1 MKRRWFIPAAVLA
14 AIALALGACG
24 GDDDGGGTE
33 AGDGSITVFS
43 LWGGSEQEA
52 FQKVLDQFTKDTGI
66 ETKYESARDFLPVIR
81 TRLAAGN
88 PPDVAV
94 IPRPGVVA
102 ELARDDALI
111 PLEDMGLDPDAIN
124 ENYSDTWTSL
134 ATVDDTVYGVVAKA
148 NSKSTIWYKP
158 SSFQENGFEIPTTW
172 DALLDITQQ
181 YDQKLTG
188 NKAPWAVGAQGRD
201 NSWTLTDWFEN
212 IYARQAGSD
221 NYTKLFNGDLPFND
235 QTVKDALTEMVKII
249 NDKYVAGGIDTALG
263 ITFVDGIGRVFSK
276 NPVAEMYMEG
286 GFVGG
291 IALGDVNPDLK
302 PGEDIDFFPWPT
314 IDEANGN
321 PLVGGGDVASAFV
334 NNEDNKKLIEYLST
348 PEAGRIWVSTGA
360 IASPNEGVSDDAY
373 PNDLVAKEADQL
385 KNAES
390 FLFDGSDLLPGTL
403 GQDFGTLLQQIIKNP
418 GNMDSLL
425 DDYQAEA
432 ENAFAAR

>member
-1 MKRRWFIPAAVLA
+1 MKRRWLVPVTVLA
-14 AIALALGACG
+14 ALALVVGACG
-24 GDDDGGGTE
+24 GDDDGGTE
-33 AGDGSITVFS
+33 AGDGNITVFS

-52 FQKVLDQFTKDTGI
+52 FQKVLDQFEQDTGI
-66 ETKYESARDFLPVIR
+66 QTQYESARDFLPVIR
-81 TRLAAGN
+81 TRLASGN
-88 PPDVAV
+88 PPDVAI

-111 PLEDMGLDPDAIN
+111 SLEDLGLDPDAIN

-158 SSFQENGFEIPTTW
+158 ASFQEEGFEIPTTW
-172 DALLDITQQ
+172 DQLLDITEQ
-181 YDQKLTG
+181 YNSKG
-188 NKAPWAVGAQGRD
+188 KKPWAVGAQGRD

-212 IYARQAGSD
+212 IYARQAGND
-221 NYTKLFNGDLPFND
+221 NYTKLFNGELPFND
-235 QTVKDALTEMVKII
+235 QTVKDAVREMVKIV

-291 IALGDVNPDLK
+291 IALGDVNPDLR
-302 PGEDIDFFPWPT
+302 PGQDIDFFPWPM
-314 IDEANGN
+314 INEEHGN
-321 PLVGGGDVASAFV
+321 PLVGGGDVAAAFV
-334 NNEDNKKLIEYLST
+334 NNEDNQKLIEYLST

-360 IASPNEGVSDDAY
+360 IASPNEGVAEDAY
-373 PNDLVAKEADQL
+373 PNDLVAKEAEQL
-385 KNAES
+385 QNAES

-403 GQDFGTLLQQIIKNP
+403 GQDFGTLLQNIIRNP
-418 GNMDSLL
+418 ARTDSLL

>member
-1 MKRRWFIPAAVLA
+1 MRRKTLLA
-14 AIALALGACG
+14 AAGLAAFALALGACG
-24 GDDDGGGTE
+24 GDDGGGTKE
-33 AGDGSITVFS
+33 GDGTVTVFS

-66 ETKYESARDFLPVIR
+66 KTKYESVRDFLPVIR
-81 TRLAAGN
+81 TRLASGN
-88 PPDVAV
+88 PPEVGI

-111 PLEDMGLDPDAIN
+111 SLEDLGLDPDKIN
-124 ENYSDTWTSL
+124 ENYSETWTSL

-148 NSKSTIWYKP
+148 NSKSVIWYKP
-158 SSFQENGFEIPTTW
+158 KSFTENGFQIPKTW
-172 DALLDITQQ
+172 DELLDITEQ
-181 YDQKLTG
+181 YNAKG
-188 NKAPWAVGAQGRD
+188 KKPWAVGAQGRD

-212 IYARQAGSD
+212 IYARKAGGD

-235 QTVKDALTEMVKII
+235 QTVKDTLTEMTKVI

-263 ITFVDGIGRVFSK
+263 IGFVDGIGRVFSK

-302 PGEDIDFFPWPT
+302 VGEDIDFFPWPT

-334 NNEDNKKLIEYLST
+334 NDEDTSKLIEYLST
-348 PEAGRIWVSTGA
+348 PAAGKIWVSTGA
-360 IASPNEGVSDDAY
+360 IASPNEGVTKADY
-373 PNDLVAKEADQL
+373 PNELVAKEADQL
-385 KNAES
+385 KSAES

-403 GQDFGTLLQQIIKNP
+403 GQDFGTLLQNIIKSPNK
-418 GNMDSLL
+418 MDSLL
-425 DDYQAEA
+425 DDYQSEA
-432 ENAFAAR
+432 ESAFAK

>member
-1 MKRRWFIPAAVLA
+1 MSRKFMLPIAALA
-14 AIALALGACG
+14 AFALAVGACG
-24 GDDDGGGTE
+24 GDGGGGTAE
-33 AGDGSITVFS
+33 GDGEITIFS

-81 TRLAAGN
+81 TRLAADN

-111 PLEDMGLDPDAIN
+111 SIEDLGLDPEAIN

-134 ATVDDTVYGVVAKA
+134 ATVDETLYGVVAKA

-158 SSFQENGFEIPTTW
+158 NSFTQNNFEIPTTW
-172 DALLDITQQ
+172 QQLLDITKQ
-181 YDQKLTG
+181 YKDKGDT
-188 NKAPWAVGAQGRD
+188 PWAVGAQGRD

-212 IYARQAGSD
+212 IYARQAGPD
-221 NYTKLFNGDLPFND
+221 NYTKLFNGDLAFND
-235 QTVKDALTEMVKII
+235 QTVKDALNEMVKVI
-249 NDKYVAGGIDTALG
+249 NDNYVAGGIDTALG
-263 ITFVDGIGRVFSK
+263 IGFVDGIGRVFSK

-291 IALGDVNPDLK
+291 IALGEVNPDLK
-302 PGEDIDFFPWPT
+302 VGEDIDFFPWPQ
-314 IDEANGN
+314 INAEHGS

-334 NNEDNKKLIEYLST
+334 NNEDNAKLIEYLAS

-360 IASPNEGVSDDAY
+360 IASPNEGVTDDAY
-373 PNDLVAKEADQL
+373 PNPLVTKEAKQL
-385 KNAES
+385 KEAEL

-403 GQDFGTLLQQIIKNP
+403 GQDMGTLLQNVIQNP
-418 GNMDSLL
+418 GQMDTLL
-425 DDYQAEA
+425 NDYQAQA
-432 ENAFAAR
+432 EEAFAAG

>member
-1 MKRRWFIPAAVLA
+1 M
-14 AIALALGACG
+14 
-24 GDDDGGGTE
+24 
-33 AGDGSITVFS
+33 
-43 LWGGSEQEA
+43 
-52 FQKVLDQFTKDTGI
+52 
-66 ETKYESARDFLPVIR
+66 IR

-88 PPDVAV
+88 PPDVAI

-111 PLEDMGLDPDAIN
+111 PLEDMGLDPDTIN

-158 SSFQENGFEIPTTW
+158 NNFEKNGFEVPTTW
-172 DALLDITQQ
+172 DALLALTQQ
-181 YDQKLTG
+181 YETKDPD
-188 NKAPWAVGAQGRD
+188 PWAVGAQGRD

-212 IYARQAGSD
+212 IYARSAGSD

-235 QTVKDALTEMVKII
+235 QTVKDALTEMVKIV

-263 ITFVDGIGRVFSK
+263 ISFVDGIGRVFSK
-276 NPVAEMYMEG
+276 KPVANMYMEG

-334 NNEDNKKLIEYLST
+334 NNEDNKKLIEFLST
-348 PEAGRIWVSTGA
+348 PEAGTDLGLDGRDRLAEQGRRRRRVPERARG
-360 IASPNEGVSDDAY
+360 EGGRAAEERRVVPVRRLRPPARNARSGLRDAA
-373 PNDLVAKEADQL
+373 PEDHQDAGEHGLTPRR
-385 KNAES
+385 
-390 FLFDGSDLLPGTL
+390 LPGGCRERL
-403 GQDFGTLLQQIIKNP
+403 RRQVASK
-418 GNMDSLL
+418 
-425 DDYQAEA
+425 
-432 ENAFAAR
+432 

>member
-1 MKRRWFIPAAVLA
+1 MKRRWFIPAAFLA
-14 AIALALGACG
+14 AMALALGACG
-24 GDDDGGGTE
+24 GDDGGGTE
-33 AGDGSITVFS
+33 EGDGNITVFS

-52 FQKVLDQFTKDTGI
+52 FQKVLDQFTQDTGI
-66 ETKYESARDFLPVIR
+66 QTKYESARDFLPVIR

-88 PPDVAV
+88 PPDVAI

-102 ELARDDALI
+102 ELARDESLI
-111 PLEDMGLDPDAIN
+111 PLEDMDIDPEAIN

-134 ATVDDTVYGVVAKA
+134 ATVDDKLYGVVAKA

-158 SSFQENGFEIPTTW
+158 NSFQQNGFEIPTTW
-172 DALLDITQQ
+172 DQLLDITEQ
-181 YDQKLTG
+181 YDSKGMT
-188 NKAPWAVGAQGRD
+188 PWAVGAQGRD

-212 IYARQAGSD
+212 IYARQAGPD
-221 NYTKLFNGDLPFND
+221 NYTKLFNGELPFND
-235 QTVKDALTEMVKII
+235 QTVKDALTEMTKII
-249 NDKYVAGGIDTALG
+249 NDNYVAGGIDTALG
-263 ITFVDGIGRVFSK
+263 IGFVDGIGRVFSK

-302 PGEDIDFFPWPT
+302 PGQDIDFFPWPT
-314 IDEANGN
+314 ISEEHGS

-334 NNEDNKKLIEYLST
+334 NNEDNKKLIEYLAT

-360 IASPNEGVSDDAY
+360 IASPNEGVADDAY
-373 PNDLVAKEADQL
+373 PNDLVAKEAEQL
-385 KNAES
+385 KTAES

-403 GQDFGTLLQQIIKNP
+403 GQDFGTLLQNIIKTP

-425 DDYQAEA
+425 DDYQSQAEG
-432 ENAFAAR
+432 EFSAR

>member
-1 MKRRWFIPAAVLA
+1 MKRRWFIPVAVLSA
-14 AIALALGACG
+14 MVLALSACG
-24 GDDDGGGTE
+24 GDDGGGTE
-33 AGDGSITVFS
+33 SGDGTVTVFS

-52 FQKVLDQFTKDTGI
+52 FKKVLTQFTKDTGI
-66 ETKYESARDFLPVIR
+66 KTKYESIRDFLPFIR

-88 PPDVAV
+88 PPEVGI

-102 ELARDDALI
+102 ELARDDSLI
-111 PLEDMGLDPDAIN
+111 SLEDLGLDPDKIN
-124 ENYSDTWTSL
+124 ENYSGTWTSL

-148 NSKSTIWYKP
+148 NSKSVIWYKP
-158 SSFQENGFEIPTTW
+158 KSFQENSFDIPTTW
-172 DALLDITQQ
+172 DQLLDITEQ
-181 YDQKLTG
+181 YNSKG
-188 NKAPWAVGAQGRD
+188 MKPWAVGAQGRD

-235 QTVKDALTEMVKII
+235 QTVKDSLTEMTKVV

-263 ITFVDGIGRVFSK
+263 ISFVDGIGRVFSK

-302 PGEDIDFFPWPT
+302 VGTDIDFFQWPT

-321 PLVGGGDVASAFV
+321 PLVGGGDVAAAFV
-334 NNEDNKKLIEYLST
+334 NNEDASKLVDYLAT
-348 PEAGRIWVSTGA
+348 PAAGKVWVSTGA
-360 IASPNEGVSDDAY
+360 IASPNKGVTADDY
-373 PNDLVAKEADQL
+373 PNELVAKEADQV

-403 GQDFGTLLQQIIKNP
+403 GQDFGTLLQNIIKSP
-418 GNMDSLL
+418 DKMDSLL
-425 DDYQAEA
+425 DDYQSEA
-432 ENAFAAR
+432 ESAFAAR